1 MPKCFCLG
9 DFISKNNWRKKSML
23 SFTIISGAIKQS
35 IITFEKPPGPR
46 DERKSSVTTEEQM
59 K

>member
-1 MPKCFCLG
+1 
-9 DFISKNNWRKKSML
+9 ML